1 MQRPSRRGGG
11 EGGREPALPLPRA
24 SLKWL
29 AKGFISLKTKTS
41 KIFFFFFGMARFS
54 DMLGKWL

>member
-11 EGGREPALPLPRA
+11 EEGRKPALPLPRA
-24 SLKWL
+24 SLKWF

-41 KIFFFFFGMARFS
+41 KNIFLHGLIF
-54 DMLGKWL
+54 

>member
-1 MQRPSRRGGG
+1 MQRPSRRGGE
-11 EGGREPALPLPRA
+11 EGGREPALPLPGA

-41 KIFFFFFGMARFS
+41 KIFFFWHGLIF
-54 DMLGKWL
+54 